1 MKTFSVKDPT
11 AIIARSLSPEGT
23 AGNSAASVS
32 GIVTVRVPLGTAG
45 GTGDAGLVSWV
56 NPESGTIWADV
67 VGVHWSAT
75 GTGTIDVGVS
85 SDGTGSGDGIINGG
99 TMNNVGG
106 LTVGVKVN
114 TAGTAGTVGVAQ
126 GWLLGPG
133 GTGTNN
139 SIVGKTAE
147 TASTARGFAIVRYSV
162 VGS

>member
-1 MKTFSVKDPT
+1 MKTFS
-11 AIIARSLSPEGT
+11 ARSLSPEGT

-106 LTVGVKVN
+106 LTVKVN

>member
-11 AIIARSLSPEGT
+11 AVIARSLSPEGT
-23 AGNSAASVS
+23 AGAAAAAVS
-32 GIVTVRVPLGTAG
+32 GIVTVRVPLGTSG
-45 GTGDAGLVSWV
+45 GTGDAGLVSWI
-56 NPESGTIWADV
+56 NPESGTVWADV
-67 VGVHWSAT
+67 VGVHWTIT

-85 SDGTGSGDGIINGG
+85 SDGTGSSDGIINGG
-99 TMNNVGG
+99 TMNNTGAITGG
-106 LTVGVKVN
+106 YQPNV
-114 TAGTAGTVGVAQ
+114 AGTAGTVGVKQ

-162 VGS
+162 VG